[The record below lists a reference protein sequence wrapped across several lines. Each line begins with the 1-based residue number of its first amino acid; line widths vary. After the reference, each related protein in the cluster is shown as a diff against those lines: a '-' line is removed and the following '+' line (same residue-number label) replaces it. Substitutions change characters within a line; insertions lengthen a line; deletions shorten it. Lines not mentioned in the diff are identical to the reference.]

1 MLGYQCFKKGVL
13 NMNRF
18 LRRQYVIAFTVLF
31 ALLTP
36 LGVCQHTFAQADFD
50 EMVTFGDSLTH
61 NDILWLAY
69 GTWADLYQEDP
80 FEAAFDKGASGGD
93 ILTTYAVAGSESSDV
108 SYQIGVYEFM
118 NFLGI
123 QGDATL
129 IGYEIGGNNIL
140 NNIGTL
146 KAYAPGE
153 NGAADG
159 IIDDLLGDMRSDLIG
174 LRKDHKRAEFI
185 LWTIPDVTQTPDHYG
200 TLTTE
205 EENNVRAHI
214 DRVNQLIR
222 NAEHHSFIAVVD
234 VYEALND
241 AIEELPVL
249 HGQTLIGPPAKGDY
263 DHLFADE
270 IHPTAVMN
278 AMLANEIIA
287 KITDQF
293 GNSIPFYSEDELAE
307 KAHIE

>member
-1 MLGYQCFKKGVL
+1 
-13 NMNRF
+13 MNRF
-18 LRRQYVIAFTVLF
+18 LQHQFVIAPAILF
-31 ALLTP
+31 ALISTLCF
-36 LGVCQHTFAQADFD
+36 CQRVTAQADFN

-69 GTWADLYQEDP
+69 GTWSDLYQEDP

-93 ILTTYAVAGSESSDV
+93 TLTTYAIAGSESSDI
-108 SYQIGVYEFM
+108 SYQIAAYDFM
-118 NFLGI
+118 NFIGV
-123 QGDATL
+123 QDDATL

-140 NNIGTL
+140 NNLGTL

-159 IIDDLLGDMRSDLIG
+159 IIDDLLDDMRSDLIG

-200 TLTTE
+200 TLTSE
-205 EENNVRAHI
+205 EEVNVRAHI
-214 DRVNQLIR
+214 ERVNQLIR
-222 NAEHHSFIAVVD
+222 NAEHHNFIAVVD

-293 GNSIPFYSEDELAE
+293 GNIIPFYSEDELAE
-307 KAHIE
+307 KAHIQ